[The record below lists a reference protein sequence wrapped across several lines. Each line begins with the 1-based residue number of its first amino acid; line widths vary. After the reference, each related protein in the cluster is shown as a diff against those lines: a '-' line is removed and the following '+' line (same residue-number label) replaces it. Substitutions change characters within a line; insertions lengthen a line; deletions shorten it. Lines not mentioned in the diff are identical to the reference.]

1 MPLKP
6 RFEELDYQKTRMGE
20 LVLQRRTMLSLKG
33 REVYEVKLGDAYLM
47 SSLFHD
53 SEVALADIA
62 LSALDGTGWDI
73 VVGGLGL
80 GYTAAAALKYE
91 QVERLIVVEALAPV
105 IDWHRRGLV
114 PNGKHLTQDG
124 RCVYRHADFFDLAR
138 GEGFD
143 PDVKDSQFDAI
154 LLDIDHTPEFWLH
167 SSHADLYS
175 EVGLQRLKSF
185 LKPRGIFAL
194 WSNDAPEDGFLR
206 RLSAVF
212 ASADGREIQFDNPLQ
227 QTVSTNGVYIARCS

>member
-1 MPLKP
+1 LPLNP
-6 RFEELDYQKTRMGE
+6 SFEELDYQKTRMGE

-91 QVERLIVVEALAPV
+91 
-105 IDWHRRGLV
+105 
-114 PNGKHLTQDG
+114 
-124 RCVYRHADFFDLAR
+124 
-138 GEGFD
+138 
-143 PDVKDSQFDAI
+143 
-154 LLDIDHTPEFWLH
+154 
-167 SSHADLYS
+167 
-175 EVGLQRLKSF
+175 
-185 LKPRGIFAL
+185 
-194 WSNDAPEDGFLR
+194 
-206 RLSAVF
+206 
-212 ASADGREIQFDNPLQ
+212 
-227 QTVSTNGVYIARCS
+227 

>member
-1 MPLKP
+1 
-6 RFEELDYQKTRMGE
+6 MGE

-114 PNGKHLTQDG
+114 PNGKRLTHDG

-143 PDVKDSQFDAI
+143 PDVKFSQFDA
-154 LLDIDHTPEFWLH
+154 
-167 SSHADLYS
+167 
-175 EVGLQRLKSF
+175 V
-185 LKPRGIFAL
+185 
-194 WSNDAPEDGFLR
+194 
-206 RLSAVF
+206 
-212 ASADGREIQFDNPLQ
+212 EIW
-227 QTVSTNGVYIARCS
+227 GGEIWARAKQNN